1 MMNRFFMVLA
11 ILCSS
16 VFIGSLSA
24 QTGQPASTMNFTGRM
39 QNLGLV
45 EVQGEEIET
54 DFLVRR
60 ARLKFEGV
68 AINPKFQYK
77 VELGLSNRD
86 HGSPIPQT
94 KNSARIILDAVVKYE
109 IARNTHLWFGQT
121 KLPGNRE
128 RVISSAKLQF
138 VDRSMLNSSYNI
150 DRDMG
155 VQLHQKFAVGTM
167 IGNAIVSVSQ
177 GEGRNI
183 TSGNDGG
190 FDYTGRVELLPF
202 GAFTGKGDYFGS
214 DLKREET
221 PKLSLGLTYDYNDRA
236 SRERGNTGSFLS
248 QTRTLSTLFADMMF
262 KYNGFSVMAEYA
274 VKSSDGSPVFVDA
287 TDGLEYHFMTG
298 SALNLQ
304 AGYLLQSDWELA
316 ARFTSVTPEEILT
329 QDDISM
335 YTLGI
340 SKFIDAHNLKVQS
353 DFSVVL
359 EGEMEA
365 SYLAR
370 LQFELSFN

>member
-1 MMNRFFMVLA
+1 MNRFFMVLA

-214 DLKREET
+214 DLKREDT

-287 TDGLEYHFMTG
+287 TDGLEYYFMTG

-340 SKFIDAHNLKVQS
+340 SKFLDAHNLKVQS